1 MSGAM
6 DLAQIAQN
14 LAQAEMHVASG
25 ERHISQQRAIIDELE
40 RGGHDATEAKALLVG
55 FEQTQ
60 RLHLE
65 NRDRLRQELK
75 KASSG

>member
-1 MSGAM
+1 MT
-6 DLAQIAQN
+6 LAQIAEH

-25 ERHISQQRAIIDELE
+25 ERHIAEQRAIIDELE
-40 RGGHDATEAKALLVG
+40 RGGNDAAEAKALLAS

-65 NRDRLRQELK
+65 NRNRLRRELE
-75 KASSG
+75 KASGG